1 MGSLQ
6 SHVTTAKAHCD
17 TASPHYLDLHCR
29 AHYTPGPL
37 TFVSS
42 FIRPM
47 MSSCSGP
54 GSRPAAEVAEMKVL
68 PPGVPLPRPA
78 VLPAPTPG
86 LTSQQC
92 CPPDGR
98 VK

>member
-6 SHVTTAKAHCD
+6 SHVTTAKAHSD

-42 FIRPM
+42 FIRPI
-47 MSSCSGP
+47 MSSCSEP
-54 GSRPAAEVAEMKVL
+54 GSGPAAEDAEMKVL
-68 PPGVPLPRPA
+68 PPGVPLPRPPVAPPPPPGAHQSA
-78 VLPAPTPG
+78 VLP
-86 LTSQQC
+86 S
-92 CPPDGR
+92 
-98 VK
+98 